1 MRLAAHDHRLADW
14 QALLDTLT
22 RRELTILKAFAQ
34 IEGWGKFGD
43 DHRAAVQTTILGSAW
58 GAKMDLGKVA
68 DAFRPQ
74 DKPQPR
80 EMSPDE
86 VAAGMRR
93 VKHGGDR

>member
-1 MRLAAHDHRLADW
+1 MRLAAHDHRLSTWED
-14 QALLDTLT
+14 LLD
-22 RRELTILKAFAQ
+22 ELTPAQVTVLQAFAK
-34 IEGWGKFGD
+34 IEGWGKPAD

-58 GAKMDLGKVA
+58 GAKMEYGKVA

-80 EMSPDE
+80 EMTPDE